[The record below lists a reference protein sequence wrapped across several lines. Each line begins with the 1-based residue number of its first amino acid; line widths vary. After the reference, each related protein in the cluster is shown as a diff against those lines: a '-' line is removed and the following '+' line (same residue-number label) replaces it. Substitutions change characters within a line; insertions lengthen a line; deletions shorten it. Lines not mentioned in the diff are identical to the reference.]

1 MKKNNLA
8 TFEDFAKLNGLIEE
22 DNVKGIYDFF
32 VEVIQT
38 RYGAGHQEQHLR
50 SLKSIMIII
59 ITISSFNI
67 FQSSQFSS
75 HYKSSINSL
84 IKISTTLGSSSPI
97 HSNHSG

>member
-8 TFEDFAKLNGLIEE
+8 TFEDFAKLNELIEE

-50 SLKSIMIII
+50 DLKGIMIKYEDGMWSKAKR
-59 ITISSFNI
+59 ISWAKVRMVEFYGHVAG
-67 FQSSQFSS
+67 Q
-75 HYKSSINSL
+75 
-84 IKISTTLGSSSPI
+84 TLV
-97 HSNHSG
+97 